1 MHHDPDIAEENG
13 ARSLAIT
20 ANLDSTDLKS
30 AIYNVMRR

>member
-1 MHHDPDIAEENG
+1 MNHEPDMAEENG

-30 AIYNVMRR
+30 EIFNAD